1 MRCAVPESPGV
12 SRRPVGVCWDIDGTL
27 LRGGRVGGD
36 VLRGAFLAVAGQE
49 PPEIPMGGMTDHLVA
64 QAYRDGLPPGAAA
77 ALAARG
83 DEYTDAMIAA
93 ITEQWRG
100 RDAELAATLTVLPGV
115 RGAVERLAREP
126 GVDQIVL
133 TGNVRAGAE
142 LKLTVAGLHPWLFDL
157 DDGVYGHLA
166 GPRATLVHT
175 ARERLERR
183 HGRPVGLVV
192 VGDTPR
198 DVEAAHAA
206 GALAVG
212 VATGAATVEDL
223 VASGAEHVVED
234 LTDPA
239 ALVAAV
245 RAAGDDR
252 RATPGS
258 VSP

>member
-1 MRCAVPESPGV
+1 M

-27 LRGGRVGGD
+27 LRGGRAGYE
-36 VLRGAFLAVAGQE
+36 VLRGAFLSVTGHE
-49 PPEIPMGGMTDHLVA
+49 PPEVAMGGMTDHLVA
-64 QAYRDGLPPGAAA
+64 QAFRDGLPRGAAGP
-77 ALAARG
+77 LVARG

-100 RDAELAATLTVLPGV
+100 RDDELAATLTVLPGV
-115 RGAVERLAREP
+115 RDAVARLAREP
-126 GVDQIVL
+126 DVDQIVL

-142 LKLTVAGLHPWLFDL
+142 LKLTVAGLHPGPFDL

-175 ARERLERR
+175 ARDRLERR

-206 GALAVG
+206 GAVAVG
-212 VATGAATVEDL
+212 VATGSATVADL

-234 LTDPA
+234 LSDPA
-239 ALVAAV
+239 SLVAV
-245 RAAGDDR
+245 VR
-252 RATPGS
+252 RAGEDPGATRGS
-258 VSP
+258 VSS

>member
-1 MRCAVPESPGV
+1 MPESPGV
-12 SRRPVGVCWDIDGTL
+12 GRRPVGVCWDIDGTL
-27 LRGGRVGGD
+27 LRGGRAGYE
-36 VLRGAFLAVAGQE
+36 VLRGAFLAVAGHE
-49 PPEIPMGGMTDHLVA
+49 PPEVAMGGMTDHLVA
-64 QAYRDGLPPGAAA
+64 QAFRDGLPPSAAA
-77 ALAARG
+77 ALATRG

-142 LKLTVAGLHPWLFDL
+142 LKLTVAGLHPWMFDL

-175 ARERLERR
+175 ARKRLERR

-212 VATGAATVEDL
+212 VATGSATVADL